1 MIEGKA
7 TKENPKKYVFENLKN
22 MGEYYFIYDTTG
34 ENKKKEGDIVFEI
47 YNNKSKNPDGTPR
60 VGKTTVKMESQNLFL
75 LDRQRR
81 IKVHIFHLYNKTN
94 GISGRNCH

>member
-1 MIEGKA
+1 MQTVKPRPS
-7 TKENPKKYVFENLKN
+7 NSDRQNLTVK
-22 MGEYYFIYDTTG
+22 GTSRFTSFTYDTTG

-75 LDRQRR
+75 LD
-81 IKVHIFHLYNKTN
+81 
-94 GISGRNCH
+94 